1 MTAASLK
8 DALRICPYFW
18 KGIQGKCIARIGWRT
33 LPGKS
38 QKKAPGASQ
47 KEEGL
52 CFPSGEEGWHPP
64 ILVTPV
70 VRRVGLCLPR
80 GKKKE

>member
-1 MTAASLK
+1 MYCK
-8 DALRICPYFW
+8 NRVE
-18 KGIQGKCIARIGWRT
+18 T

-47 KEEGL
+47 EEEGL
-52 CFPSGEEGWHPP
+52 CFPSGREGCFPP

-70 VRRVGLCLPR
+70 VKRGGALSPK
-80 GKKKE
+80 GKKEE